1 MQRHDLQSAN
11 AAGLSRRTLFS
22 HGGAA
27 IAGLTAAGGFQGK
40 AFAQSGAQVI
50 PWLDQPMAVPPGPIQ
65 LPQTLKP
72 GFLWTVASGAPEPG
86 RVIHNLQRW
95 EDLDSWI
102 TPNERFFNVA
112 HYDRPVI
119 DPNNWS
125 LEVTGLVEQPLKLS
139 LAQLKALPR
148 QETTCTIEC
157 SGNRGLPFFT
167 SAVGNAKW
175 SGTPLA
181 ALLAQARPMKNGT
194 EVVFIG
200 ADAGEE
206 IVRDVTILSH
216 FARSLS
222 LAEAMDQNTLLC
234 YDMNGAALPAANG
247 FPLRLIVPDWYGVA
261 SVKWLKRI
269 EIQDSR
275 FMGRFM
281 ARDYVTVRE
290 EKRNGESYWAETAI
304 GRWRLASAAA
314 RVVRQGSQYRVHGMA
329 WGAPV
334 KGVEVQ
340 LDGGAWLPAT
350 LDTSQNAK
358 SAWTFWSID
367 WPSPTP
373 GEHTVTS
380 RAIDASGNVQPAA
393 SDPAMTGKKTYW
405 ESNAQATRRI
415 RFG

>member
-1 MQRHDLQSAN
+1 MPHHDIQNTN
-11 AAGLSRRTLFS
+11 AAGLRRRTLFS

-27 IAGLTAAGGFQGK
+27 IAGLTAAGGFQGT
-40 AFAQSGAQVI
+40 AFAQSGTQVI

-72 GFLWTVASGAPEPG
+72 GFLWTVASGAPEPA

-102 TPNERFFNVA
+102 TPNDRFFNIA

-119 DPNNWS
+119 DPNTWS
-125 LEVTGLVEQPLKLS
+125 LEVTGLVEQPLKFS

-148 QETTCTIEC
+148 QETICTIEC

-175 SGTPLA
+175 SGTLLA
-181 ALLAQARPMKNGT
+181 ALLAQARPRKNGT

-206 IVRDVTILSH
+206 ILRDTTIRSH
-216 FARSLS
+216 FARSMS
-222 LAEAMDQNTLLC
+222 LAEAMDPNNLLC
-234 YDMNGAALPAANG
+234 YDMNGAPLPAANG

-290 EKRNGESYWAETAI
+290 EQRNGESYWAETAI
-304 GRWRLASAAA
+304 GRWRLASASA
-314 RVVRQGSQYRVHGMA
+314 RVVRQGGQYGVHGMA
-329 WGAPV
+329 WGGPV
-334 KGVEVQ
+334 KRVEVQ
-340 LDGGAWLPAT
+340 FDGGPWLPAA
-350 LDTSQNAK
+350 LNASQNAK
-358 SAWTFWSID
+358 SAWVFWSID

-373 GEHTVTS
+373 GEHSVTS
-380 RAIDASGNVQPAA
+380 RAVDVSDNVQPAA
-393 SDPAMTGKKTYW
+393 NDPAMAGKKTYW

-415 RFG
+415 RIG